1 MLGMVNN
8 GNKYTDELGELFS
21 QRAVLVFWLGILFY
35 MFFSVLDYL
44 VHPEFFFL
52 FLVYRLAFVCFL
64 LLCLGLLHFRS
75 FKRYARQLMAIALVF
90 ASLTISLM
98 ILELGG
104 FKSEYY
110 IGIVLVAAFVFSVL
124 PLTVPQVLALGLAV
138 YLVYIFTLVEMD
150 FTSAQQDVVYILNNT
165 FFYFAIFIA
174 TTVKCYDDGKIRREI
189 WKGRSKVRHLQTELS
204 MYTGNLEAVVQRR
217 LEQIKD
223 LEFRYSEL
231 YENIQDMVVVVGKR
245 GDVRLFNRRF
255 ASVFGLHEKITQNY
269 NLFDF
274 LAPVQ
279 RKEVSGQLVK
289 LFTDHSPFLGV
300 EIRMVTA
307 EKVVWTVEMS
317 GTWVNLDAL
326 TPGCQLV
333 LRNITQRKEIEQ
345 QMLESTRLVDKSRRT
360 AILGLAKLAEYRDS
374 DTGAHLERIRE
385 YTRMLTEVIAERN
398 NLQHLVTPLFLEDIT
413 LSSVLHD
420 IGKVGI
426 PDAILLKPGK
436 LTKEEF
442 DTMKLHCV
450 YGRDALAE
458 AERDAGDVSFLTM
471 GQEIAHFHHEKWD
484 GSGYPLG
491 LSGTNIPLSARI
503 VALADVYDALTS
515 KRCYKSAFSHE
526 QAREIILENRGSH
539 FDPDVIEAFLKQ
551 EPDFKR
557 IRLEILL
564 Q

>member
-1 MLGMVNN
+1 MPHNN
-8 GNKYTDELGELFS
+8 NHQYTAELGELFS
-21 QRAVLVFWLGILFY
+21 RRAVLVFWLGILFY
-35 MFFSVLDYL
+35 IFFAVLDYL
-44 VHPEFFFL
+44 VHREFFFL
-52 FLVYRLAFVCFL
+52 FLTYRLAFICFL
-64 LLCLGLLHFRS
+64 LLCLGLLHFRP
-75 FKRYARQLMAIALVF
+75 FRRYARQLMAVALVF

-104 FKSEYY
+104 FRSEYY

-124 PLTVPQVLALGLAV
+124 PLTIPQLLGLGLAV
-138 YLVYIFTLVEMD
+138 YLVYVGTLVEGD
-150 FTSAQQDVVYILNNT
+150 YPLAQEDIIYILNNT
-165 FFYFAIFIA
+165 FFYFAIFFA

-189 WKGRSKVRHLQTELS
+189 WEGRSKVRHLQAELS
-204 MYTGNLEAVVQRR
+204 LYTGNLEAVVQHR

-231 YENIQDMVVVVGKR
+231 YENIQDMVVVVAKQGEIH
-245 GDVRLFNRRF
+245 LFNRRF
-255 ASVFGLHEKITQNY
+255 ATVFGLREKKLQQY
-269 NLFDF
+269 NLLEF
-274 LAPVQ
+274 LAPEL
-279 RKEVSGQLVK
+279 RKELSAQLVK
-289 LFTDHSPFLGV
+289 LFSDHRPFQGV
-300 EIRMVTA
+300 EIRMLTVDG
-307 EKVVWTVEMS
+307 VVWTVEMS
-317 GTWVNLDAL
+317 GTWVNLDAV

-345 QMLESTRLVDKSRRT
+345 QVLESTRLVDKSRRT

-385 YTRMLTEVIAERN
+385 YTRMLTEVIAEKD
-398 NLQHLVTPLFLEDIT
+398 NLQHLITPSFLEDIT

-420 IGKVGI
+420 IGKVGV
-426 PDAILLKPGK
+426 PDAVLLKPGK
-436 LTKEEF
+436 LTTDEF
-442 DTMKLHCV
+442 ETMKLHCV

-491 LSGTNIPLSARI
+491 LSGSAIPLSARI

-539 FDPDVIEAFLKQ
+539 FDPDVIDAFLEQ
-551 EPDFKR
+551 EQNFKR

>member
-1 MLGMVNN
+1 MSGMANN
-8 GNKYTDELGELFS
+8 GNNYTIELGELFS

-35 MFFSVLDYL
+35 MFFGVLDYL
-44 VHPEFFFL
+44 VHREFFFL
-52 FLVYRLAFVCFL
+52 FLLYRLAFVCFL
-64 LLCLGLLHFRS
+64 LLCLGLLHFRP
-75 FKRYARQLMAIALVF
+75 FRRYSRQLMAVALVF

-98 ILELGG
+98 IVELGG

-124 PLTVPQVLALGLAV
+124 PLTVPQVLGLGLAV
-138 YLVYIFTLVEMD
+138 YLVYVATLVKMD
-150 FTSAQQDVVYILNNT
+150 FSLIQRDVVYVLNNT

-189 WKGRSKVRHLQTELS
+189 WKGRLKVRHLKTELS
-204 MYTGNLEAVVQRR
+204 MYTGNLEAVIQHR

-231 YENIQDMVVVVGKR
+231 YENIQDMVVVVGER
-245 GDVRLFNRRF
+245 GHVRLFNRRF
-255 ASVFGLHEKITQNY
+255 ANVFGLHEKKTRNY
-269 NLFDF
+269 SLFDF
-274 LAPVQ
+274 LAPEQ
-279 RKEVSGQLVK
+279 RREVSSRLIK
-289 LFTDHSPFLGV
+289 LFADHRPFIGLEV
-300 EIRMVTA
+300 LMVTA
-307 EKVVWTVEMS
+307 DRVVWTVEMS
-317 GTWVNLDAL
+317 GTRVNLDAV
-326 TPGCQLV
+326 TSGCQLV

-345 QMLESTRLVDKSRRT
+345 QVLESTRLVDKSRRT

-385 YTRMLTEVIAERN
+385 YTRMLTEMIAEKN
-398 NLQHLVTPLFLEDIT
+398 NLQHLITPSFLENIT

-426 PDAILLKPGK
+426 PDSILLKPGK
-436 LTKEEF
+436 LTEEEF
-442 DTMKLHCV
+442 ETMKLHCV
-450 YGRDALAE
+450 YGSDALAE
-458 AERDAGDVSFLTM
+458 AERDAGDVSFLTI

-526 QAREIILENRGSH
+526 QAREIILENRGTH
-539 FDPDVIEAFLKQ
+539 FDPDVIDAFLAREQ
-551 EPDFKR
+551 DFKR

>member
-8 GNKYTDELGELFS
+8 GNNYTDELGELFS

-44 VHPEFFFL
+44 VHRELFFL
-52 FLVYRLAFVCFL
+52 FLTYRLSFVCFL
-64 LLCLGLLHFRS
+64 LLCLGLLHFRP

-98 ILELGG
+98 IVELDG

-124 PLTVPQVLALGLAV
+124 PLTVLHVLGLGLAV
-138 YLVYIFTLVEMD
+138 YLVYVFTLVEMD
-150 FTSAQQDVVYILNNT
+150 FASVQQDVIFILNNT

-189 WKGRSKVRHLQTELS
+189 WKGRSKVRHLQAELS
-204 MYTGNLEAVVQRR
+204 MYTGNLEAVVQHR

-231 YENIQDMVVVVGKR
+231 YENIQDMVVVVRKR
-245 GDVRLFNRRF
+245 GNIRLFNRRF
-255 ASVFGLHEKITQNY
+255 ANVFGLEKTTRDY
-269 NLFDF
+269 SLFDF
-274 LAPVQ
+274 LAPEQ

-289 LFTDHSPFLGV
+289 LFADHRPFLGIEV
-300 EIRMVTA
+300 QMVTA
-307 EKVVWTVEMS
+307 QKVTWTVEMS
-317 GTWVNLDAL
+317 GTWVNLDAV

-333 LRNITQRKEIEQ
+333 LRNITQRKEIEKQ
-345 QMLESTRLVDKSRRT
+345 VLESTRLVDKSRRT

-385 YTRMLTEVIAERN
+385 YTRMLTEVIAEEN

-426 PDAILLKPGK
+426 PDVILLKPGK

-442 DTMKLHCV
+442 ETMKLHCV

-526 QAREIILENRGSH
+526 QAREIILENRGTH

-551 EPDFKR
+551 EQDFKR